1 MTFTPS
7 ENENIFREAAEFYI
21 SNSSATLKSTCEKF
35 DIRQTTFVKYMN
47 KNGFK
52 KEVVRPSKYSQE
64 LVDKLVEEYAQ
75 DDTKSFRKL
84 GEPYGIPY
92 TVLSSRAKELG
103 IKVSNGVK
111 TPLDPE
117 KLQLAI
123 QYYQNGL
130 GYEEAAKKAGIGANR
145 FRYYMRDNGLL
156 RKSYKCQT
164 DKTFDIDYFKT
175 IDTEE
180 KAYWLGFILADGYI
194 TKQIHKNRNN
204 YVTYK
209 FGIELQES
217 DANHLEKFNKSINGN
232 IIIKHRQRERF
243 GITYRTARI
252 EITNTQFCLNLMDK
266 GIIPNKSIEGGFNYK
281 FETTELKAAFLR
293 GVIDGDGSIRK
304 KTTDYEVKI
313 AVKSTEIMKYFTDI
327 IYEIS
332 GVIPKTIF
340 EKNHIGSSYKMFIS
354 NKIDFFK
361 LMDIVYKDATIYMNR
376 KYQKYVEKFG
386 GRPQP
391 SDIED

>member
-1 MTFTPS
+1 MTITLS
-7 ENENIFREAAEFYI
+7 ENENVFKQAAEAYATDGSLTIDEISKKFSVAKSSFYKY
-21 SNSSATLKSTCEKF
+21 LK
-35 DIRQTTFVKYMN
+35 
-47 KNGFK
+47 KNGIQKAPK
-52 KEVVRPSKYSQE
+52 KPEIPIELIDNLLQE
-64 LVDKLVEEYAQ
+64 YVDS
-75 DDTKSFRKL
+75 DGTKSLNEL
-84 GEPYGIPY
+84 GEPHGIHY
-92 TVLSSRAKELG
+92 TILSKRAKELG
-103 IKVSNGVK
+103 IKVSNAKK
-111 TPLDPE
+111 TPLDAE

-123 QYYQNGL
+123 QYYQDGL
-130 GYEEAAKKAGIGANR
+130 GYEAAAKKAGIGANR

-194 TKQIHKNRNN
+194 TKQIHKDRNN
-204 YVTYK
+204 HVTYK

-217 DANHLEKFNKSINGN
+217 DTDHLEKFNKSINGN
-232 IIIKHRQRERF
+232 IIIRHRQRERF
-243 GITYRTARI
+243 NVEHNTAI
-252 EITNTQFCLNLMDK
+252 IQITNTDFCLNLIDK
-266 GIIPNKSIEGGFNYK
+266 GIIPNKSVEGGFNYDLK
-281 FETTELKAAFLR
+281 TTELKAAFLR
-293 GVIDGDGSIRK
+293 GFIDGDGSIHK

-313 AVKSTEIMKYFTDI
+313 AIKNTDI
-327 IYEIS
+327 MNYIINLIYEIS
-332 GVIPKTIF
+332 KVTPKVMF
-340 EKNHIGSSYKMFIS
+340 EKNHIGSSYKLYIS

-361 LMDIVYKDATIYMNR
+361 LMDIVYKDATIYMDR